1 MAEARPSADHAPK
14 RRTTWVVAVAGTV
27 VVAAA
32 AVAVGLQLTSD
43 DDTAAP
49 APTPTVS
56 TTTSPAPEPT
66 ETATESTPA
75 PSALRGTPTA
85 AWTVT
90 GSSYGADGTEV
101 RLADPNPVGTTNV
114 AGTVVVLATPE
125 DAAVV
130 LGVDGE
136 TGAEVWRH
144 DLGAGIEAEP
154 GCSVV
159 DDGSTVGCWVG
170 ADDGT
175 FTLSM
180 LDTETGEVEQTV
192 VLAAEPTYVLSDR
205 AGTVVASVVDDA
217 IVMDAF
223 DPDLAPVWSTSTDA
237 GLVPAADSSGVMT
250 AATGRV
256 GVFVSGASALFDRT
270 SGELLTTSST
280 SALLLLPGGL
290 VRDVSMV
297 DGTTTLT
304 DLTGRVLASGVGGAW
319 DVPGRLGPLDERP
332 AAVGIGNQAVDPE
345 TGEPTWTLD
354 GDPAE
359 IRATVV
365 GRLAVVTNPT
375 TGAPLSAV
383 DATTG
388 EQVWTSTATSGAVQ
402 EHGGV
407 VVVEDETSVVGID
420 PTDGA
425 VLWTITRTPALYPTS
440 FPGAE
445 YQVVGSTL
453 VTSTEAG
460 DITGYTFAP

>member
-49 APTPTVS
+49 TPTVS

-66 ETATESTPA
+66 ETATGSTPA
-75 PSALRGTPTA
+75 PSTLRGTPTA

-101 RLADPNPVGTTNV
+101 RLAAPNPVGTTNV

-192 VLAAEPTYVLSDR
+192 VLASEPTYVLSDR
-205 AGTVVASVVDDA
+205 AGTVVASVVDGA

-388 EQVWTSTATSGAVQ
+388 EQVWTSTATSGAVE
-402 EHGGV
+402 EHDGV

-425 VLWTITRTPALYPTS
+425 ILWTLTHTPALYPTS

>member
-1 MAEARPSADHAPK
+1 MTEARPSADHEPK
-14 RRTTWVVAVAGTV
+14 KRKAWVVAAVGTV

-49 APTPTVS
+49 APTPA
-56 TTTSPAPEPT
+56 TSSAAPAAPEPT
-66 ETATESTPA
+66 ETETGSTPA
-75 PSALRGTPTA
+75 PSALHGTPTA

-90 GSSYGADGTEV
+90 GSSYGADGTDV
-101 RLADPNPVGTTNV
+101 RLAAPNPVGTTNV

-125 DAAVV
+125 GAAVA

-144 DLGAGIEAEP
+144 DLGAGLEAEP

-159 DDGSTVGCWVG
+159 DDGSTVGCWIG

-192 VLAAEPTYVLSDR
+192 VLDAEPTYVLSDR
-205 AGTVVASVVDDA
+205 AGTVVVSVVDGA
-217 IVMDAF
+217 IVADAF
-223 DPDLAPVWSTSTDA
+223 DPDLAPVWSTSTEA
-237 GLVPAADSSGVMT
+237 GLVPPTDSYGVMT

-270 SGELLTTSST
+270 SGQLLTTSST

-319 DVPGRLGPLDERP
+319 NVPGRLGPLDERP
-332 AAVGIGNQAVDPE
+332 AAVGIGTQALDPE
-345 TGEPTWTLD
+345 TGEPTWALD
-354 GDPAE
+354 GDPAQVQ
-359 IRATVV
+359 ATVI
-365 GRLAVVTNPT
+365 GGIAVVTNPT

-383 DATTG
+383 EATTG
-388 EQVWTSTATSGAVQ
+388 TPLWTSTATSGTVQ
-402 EHGGV
+402 EHDGV
-407 VVVEDETSVVGID
+407 VVVEDEKGVVGVD
-420 PTDGA
+420 PSDGA
-425 VLWTITRTPALYPTS
+425 VLWSVAHTPALYPTS

-453 VTSTEAG
+453 VTSTTAG